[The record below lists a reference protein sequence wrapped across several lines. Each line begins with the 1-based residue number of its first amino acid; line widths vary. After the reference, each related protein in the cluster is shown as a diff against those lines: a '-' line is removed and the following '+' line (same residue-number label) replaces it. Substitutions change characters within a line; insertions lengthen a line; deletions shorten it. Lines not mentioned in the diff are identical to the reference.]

1 MHFAAFGSGSVWGE
15 EVARA
20 SLRDW
25 NHDIP
30 PSHHITFL
38 PWFRDSLAG
47 CSGQEAAPLHS
58 HLSAEEM
65 GSITDYIVQCREIYY
80 IGKKPAAAV
89 VYLGH
94 EQPGGR
100 AQAVIIPPFST
111 EFVPCL
117 NPSVELMQRAVWSL
131 DRSSH

>member
-1 MHFAAFGSGSVWGE
+1 MVACRLAFRGVWVGLGLG
-15 EVARA
+15 RGGRPGIF
-20 SLRDW
+20 LRDW

-38 PWFRDSLAG
+38 PLFRDSLAG

-58 HLSAEEM
+58 HLSAEDM

-89 VYLGH
+89 VHLGH
-94 EQPGGR
+94 AQPGGR
-100 AQAVIIPPFST
+100 GQAVIIPPFST
-111 EFVPCL
+111 EL
-117 NPSVELMQRAVWSL
+117 YLA
-131 DRSSH
+131 